1 MALIWGTTSTK
12 GLVVDATAYAA
23 PLLPGP
29 EETGL
34 QDRHVVYQQLYPALN
49 PLFSQISRI
58 QP

>member
-1 MALIWGTTSTK
+1 M
-12 GLVVDATAYAA
+12 VDATAYAA